1 MRSKRGIILCD
12 CRNFLIT
19 CSLKTRNMQIIFLLS
34 LFLFDALRW
43 AGAFAQFDIGDW
55 NGNGKA
61 NGVITKEEFS
71 RVMDGW
77 ESCRNGI
84 CKCQFACRNL
94 RDDIFSLDSGVDEDF
109 DKQITWTEFLRA
121 VESARMTEKGVM
133 AQVR

>member
-1 MRSKRGIILCD
+1 MTVESFALCD
-12 CRNFLIT
+12 DSRYEICEDYF
-19 CSLKTRNMQIIFLLS
+19 LS
-34 LFLFDALRW
+34 LFLFDAYRW

>member
-1 MRSKRGIILCD
+1 MLVTLSVARKLLTQD
-12 CRNFLIT
+12 TKYAKN
-19 CSLKTRNMQIIFLLS
+19 IFIS
-34 LFLFDALRW
+34 LFLFDAHRW

>member
-1 MRSKRGIILCD
+1 MFTQDTQYAK
-12 CRNFLIT
+12 N
-19 CSLKTRNMQIIFLLS
+19 IFIS
-34 LFLFDALRW
+34 LFLFDANRW